1 MTAAGAAKKQHDE
14 ISRMIADLEPEVLDA
29 VPISGSR
36 RDLIRYA
43 ALLFTKG
50 LRAVKTRDRL
60 SHFCYYPDEQS
71 KTEALQSVDRY
82 LNKLLHR
89 LKDICEA
96 MDAQQNRSGKN

>member
-1 MTAAGAAKKQHDE
+1 MTAAGAAKKEHDK

-36 RDLIRYA
+36 RELIRYA

-60 SHFCYYPDEQS
+60 SRFCYYPDEQS
-71 KTEALQSVDRY
+71 KIESLRLVDRY

-89 LKDICEA
+89 LKDICETL
-96 MDAQQNRSGKN
+96 DAQQNRSGKN